1 MELERRTVSEH
12 GLFRSPDSLLASFFS
27 GQNRSTALVL
37 LTGASGTGKTTWC
50 TSLIKLA
57 RASGLNPAGII
68 APAVF
73 ESGIKTGIDLL
84 DIQSG
89 ERLRL
94 ATRRVPDRSPGAPIR
109 STLYWRFNE
118 DTLTWGNHLLESL
131 PESDILILDE
141 LGPLEFLENQGLVN
155 GLKLIDQQQHN
166 LACVSMRPNLLATA
180 QERWPWAT
188 ILEIEAH
195 TA

>member
-1 MELERRTVSEH
+1 MSEH

-27 GQNRSTALVL
+27 QPDHSAALVL

-50 TSLIKLA
+50 TGLVELA
-57 RASGLNPAGII
+57 HARRLTPTGII
-68 APAVF
+68 SPAVF

-89 ERLRL
+89 ERRRL
-94 ATRRVPDRSPGAPIR
+94 ATRREPDGSPGAPIR
-109 STLYWRFNE
+109 STLNWQFNE
-118 DTLTWGNHLLESL
+118 DTLAWGNHLLESL
-131 PESDILILDE
+131 PESHILILDE
-141 LGPLEFLENQGLVN
+141 LGPLEFLENAGLVN

-166 LACVSMRPNLLATA
+166 LACVPVRPNLLATA

-188 ILEIEAH
+188 ILHIEAH

>member
-27 GQNRSTALVL
+27 QPNRSAALVL
-37 LTGASGTGKTTWC
+37 LTGVSGSGKTTWC
-50 TSLIKLA
+50 TSLVEQA
-57 RASGLNPAGII
+57 RSRGLNPAGII
-68 APAVF
+68 SPAVF

-89 ERLRL
+89 ERRLL
-94 ATRRVPDRSPGAPIR
+94 ATRKEPVRSPAAPIR
-109 STLYWRFNE
+109 STLNWQFNE
-118 DTLTWGNHLLESL
+118 DTLAWGNHLLESL
-131 PESDILILDE
+131 PQSDILIMDE
-141 LGPLEFLENQGLVN
+141 LGPLEFLENKGLVN

-166 LACVSMRPNLLATA
+166 LACVSVRPNLQATA

-188 ILEIEAH
+188 ILQIEAH

>member
-1 MELERRTVSEH
+1 MSEH

-27 GQNRSTALVL
+27 QPNRSAALVL
-37 LTGASGTGKTTWC
+37 LTGVSGSGKTTWC
-50 TSLIKLA
+50 TSLVEQA
-57 RASGLNPAGII
+57 RSRGLNPAGII
-68 APAVF
+68 SPAVF

-89 ERLRL
+89 ERRLL
-94 ATRRVPDRSPGAPIR
+94 ATRKEPVRSHAAPIR
-109 STLYWRFNE
+109 STLNWQFNE
-118 DTLTWGNHLLESL
+118 DTLAWGNHLLESL
-131 PESDILILDE
+131 PQSDILIMDE
-141 LGPLEFLENQGLVN
+141 LGPLEFLENKGLVN

-166 LACVSMRPNLLATA
+166 LACVSVRPNLQATA

-188 ILEIEAH
+188 ILQIEAH